1 MVKIMKT
8 QKVVIVLAGRYAGRK
23 AVVIKPY
30 DEGSNER
37 GYGHALIAGIGRYPR
52 KVTKKMGKK
61 KQARRNKIKTFV
73 KVVNYNHLMATRYTV
88 DINFEKSLINKE
100 VFRDAGLRRKALRDV
115 KDKFEER
122 YLSIMNLSSRLNCIK
137 QFQLKRLSH
146 IIDHSLLYTTSA
158 ACQHQQ
164 QQPILQLNTSNIQPT
179 SRLIKNLIE
188 NNRPFQKWFNSIL
201 RSFSMTQK
209 EFLSKPFSK
218 QDCKRIVLFN
228 IVMSSIKSD
237 PRNFPPEPGVGKNT
251 LSDNESS
258 STNNDDPNKEQQP
271 PTGPPPI
278 NPRIILTIFLVSMI
292 LTFFTSS
299 RDKQN
304 GANGL
309 SQGYIS
315 WNEFVQDM
323 LSKGEVEE
331 VVIHIEEELAYV
343 KLHPQPVVKGR
354 KLFDRDTFVM
364 KISNVDKF
372 EEKLRKVE
380 ADLNIDPTSRILVS
394 YTRNSQWPMV
404 IFFLSTL
411 VLIFAFLKSRVK
423 MSFANPMDMMTKAKF
438 TMVDPHIK
446 VTIPKITFRDV
457 AGMREAKQEVM
468 EFVEYMK
475 SPQKFVDLGAKVPK
489 GALLLGPPGIGKTL
503 LAKAVAAEAGV
514 PFLYMAGSEFVEVI
528 GGLGAARVRDLFRE
542 AHKRSPCIIYI
553 DEIDAIGKKRRGEN
567 KSSYMTSSEEEHT
580 LNQLLVE
587 MDGLESKTN
596 VIMLAST
603 NRPDV
608 LDKAL
613 LRPGRFDRHI
623 LIDYPTLPERVEI
636 LDVYLKKLKL
646 EKDIKFYSGRLAQLT
661 PGMSGAD
668 LANICNE
675 AALYAAREGK
685 KVIDRTDFEIAV
697 ERVLAGAAKRDNTMA
712 PAEKRTVA
720 FHESGHVI
728 AGWFLKTTCLPLKV
742 TIVPRTGPALGF
754 AQYMPKDRKLLHE
767 DDFDEDLCVM
777 LGGRVA
783 EQVVFNTVSTGAQ
796 DDLRRA
802 TKLAYAQIKQY
813 GMSKT
818 IGLISFP
825 ADQQNPQ
832 NDDFGVKP
840 YSKRLQR
847 MMDEEAQQRLAN
859 AFKRTEKLMTENRAK
874 LNILAEQLLARETLN
889 YDDIVQ
895 LIGPSPYPNKQK
907 LDIIEWNDSVST
919 LKSSTTPPSSE
930 PSSGTGKDT
939 AGESPSSSQQNS
951 HFTS

>member
-1 MVKIMKT
+1 
-8 QKVVIVLAGRYAGRK
+8 
-23 AVVIKPY
+23 
-30 DEGSNER
+30 
-37 GYGHALIAGIGRYPR
+37 
-52 KVTKKMGKK
+52 
-61 KQARRNKIKTFV
+61 
-73 KVVNYNHLMATRYTV
+73 
-88 DINFEKSLINKE
+88 
-100 VFRDAGLRRKALRDV
+100 
-115 KDKFEER
+115 
-122 YLSIMNLSSRLNCIK
+122 MNLSSRLNCIK